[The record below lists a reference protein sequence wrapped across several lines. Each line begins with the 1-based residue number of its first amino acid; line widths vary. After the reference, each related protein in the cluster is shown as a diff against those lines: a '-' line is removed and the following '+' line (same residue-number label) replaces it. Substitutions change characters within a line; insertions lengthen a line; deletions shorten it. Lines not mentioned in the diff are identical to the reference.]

1 MLVLSRKVGEQII
14 VNDNI
19 CVTVTAV
26 RGNRIQLKFSAPRDV
41 SIRRQE
47 LERYS
52 EGEREN
58 LRQPGLSA
66 GIANCGVSQ

>member
-19 CVTVTAV
+19 CVTAV